1 MTGKELRE
9 RREAAGL
16 MQQELADALGVHWT
30 TISRMERSVVKISKA
45 TSMAL
50 EQILSSRK
58 PAVKKSR
65 KR

>member
-16 MQQELADALGVHWT
+16 MQQEIADALGVHWT

-50 EQILSSRK
+50 EQILSRRKGPVKKTSRK
-58 PAVKKSR
+58 
-65 KR
+65 

>member
-9 RREAAGL
+9 RREAAGR
-16 MQQELADALGVHWT
+16 MQQDIADALGVHWT

-50 EQILSSRK
+50 EQILSS
-58 PAVKKSR
+58 KKQPIKKTSR
-65 KR
+65 K

>member
-9 RREAAGL
+9 RRESAGL
-16 MQQELADALGVHWT
+16 MQQEIADALGVHWT

-45 TSMAL
+45 TSIAL

-58 PAVKKSR
+58 SPVKKTSR
-65 KR
+65 R

>member
-16 MQQELADALGVHWT
+16 MQQDIADALGVHWT

-50 EQILSSRK
+50 EQILSS
-58 PAVKKSR
+58 KKQPIKKTSR
-65 KR
+65 K

>member
-16 MQQELADALGVHWT
+16 MQQGIADTLGVHWT

-45 TSMAL
+45 TSIAL
-50 EQILSSRK
+50 EHILNSRK
-58 PAVKKSR
+58 GPVKKTSH
-65 KR
+65 K

>member
-16 MQQELADALGVHWT
+16 MQQDIADALGVHWT

-50 EQILSSRK
+50 EQILGSRK
-58 PAVKKSR
+58 GPIRKTSR
-65 KR
+65 K